1 MDLSLLPLAFSLL
14 LTAAS
19 RLLHPYSTDD
29 KTSRLKVKRFSTA
42 RDTQRRSQSY
52 TEEKREE
59 VDRGDQGEKRGSQK
73 ERSNIPS
80 NQFPKFSLL
89 KHQWSLEHPKRFTA
103 LSREKKEEGEDKVT
117 WGRKMRF

>member
-117 WGRKMRF
+117 WGEK